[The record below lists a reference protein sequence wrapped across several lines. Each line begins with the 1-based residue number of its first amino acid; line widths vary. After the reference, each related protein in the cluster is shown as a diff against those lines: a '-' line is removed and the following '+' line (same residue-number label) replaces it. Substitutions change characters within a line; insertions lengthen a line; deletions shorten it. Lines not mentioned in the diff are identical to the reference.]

1 VTAPRPARSKAS
13 RRRRRRIKTRS
24 LVLLAVAGCLALLV
38 GRGSAQIVGQF
49 SCTNDPVTINVAVST
64 DISPAIQRVADV
76 FDNQHR
82 RADGKCIA
90 VEVTAMPSAQATAQ
104 IEHSHP
110 TGVSEFSAW
119 IPDSSLWVNQAT
131 TSPAGATIVQ
141 PAGFSVARS
150 PLMIVMPSAAAAAQV
165 PAFGKD
171 GWRLLIPQSAGG
183 PAVPST
189 FRVDLPDPTQSS
201 AGLSTLI
208 EVGRLLGPAARIK
221 FTKFV
226 LASEVT
232 PYFDNPISL
241 KYFASLAA
249 PPLDSLPATV
259 TTEQAVIAYDAAYPR
274 EPLAATYP
282 AGSSAEFGT
291 PILNY
296 PYVTTTANP
305 QRYAAAKAFGRMLRG
320 SFAQSVIRYAGFRT
334 GSGAGVPDRVATV
347 DGLTRQ
353 LLQVA
358 PPATT
363 GEAPSALQAF
373 STLAYGSRI
382 LAMVDVSSA
391 MAKATVPGGPTLEK
405 ELAQTASLGLP
416 LFADSTDVG
425 EWEFASH
432 LNGKL
437 PYRQLVPVGPLD
449 ASLGLI
455 TRRDELQ
462 KVSAAVHTVSGR
474 HTALYGSIL
483 DAYTYMQQTYNKKF
497 VNSVVVLTSG
507 QENAPG
513 DISGADLLRK
523 LTKLDSSGRKVN
535 IIIIIFGSSPHFA
548 ELKQIAQTTGGQ
560 AYQITNPAQIGK
572 VFFRA
577 LAHRLCQSGCVAP

>member
-1 VTAPRPARSKAS
+1 MTSPRPARSKAS

-76 FDNQHR
+76 FDSQHP
-82 RADGKCIA
+82 RADGKCVA
-90 VEVTAMPSAQATAQ
+90 VEVTAMDSAQATAQ

-110 TGVSEFSAW
+110 TGAGQFSAW

-150 PLMIVMPSAAAAAQV
+150 PLMIVMPNAAAAARV

-171 GWRLLIPQSAGG
+171 GWRLLVPQSAGG

-232 PYFDNPISL
+232 PYFDDPISL

-274 EPLAATYP
+274 QPLAATYP

-291 PILNY
+291 PVLNY
-296 PYVTTTANP
+296 PYVTTTSNP
-305 QRYAAAKAFGRMLRG
+305 QRYAAAKAFGWVLRG

-334 GSGAGVPDRVATV
+334 GEGAGVPDRFAAV

-353 LLQVA
+353 LLQMA

-373 STLAYGSRI
+373 STLAYRSRI
-382 LAMVDVSSA
+382 LALVDVSPA

-405 ELAQTASLGLP
+405 ELTQTASLGLP

-449 ASLGLI
+449 ANFGLI
-455 TRRDELQ
+455 SRRDELQ
-462 KVSAAVHTVSGR
+462 RVTAAVRTVSGTD
-474 HTALYGSIL
+474 TALYGSIL
-483 DAYTYMQQTYNKKF
+483 DAYTYMEQTYNKKF

-513 DISGADLLRK
+513 DISGADLVRK
-523 LTKLDSSGRKVN
+523 LTKLASSGRKVN
-535 IIIIIFGSSPHFA
+535 IIIIVFGSSPHFA
-548 ELKQIAQTTGGQ
+548 ELRQIAQATGGQ
-560 AYQITNPAQIGK
+560 AYQITNPTQIGK

-577 LAHRLCQSGCVAP
+577 LAHRLCQSGCMAP

>member
-1 VTAPRPARSKAS
+1 M
-13 RRRRRRIKTRS
+13 KTRS

-49 SCTNDPVTINVAVST
+49 SCSNDPVTINVAVST
-64 DISPAIQRVADV
+64 DISPAIQRIADV

-82 RADGKCIA
+82 RADGKCVG
-90 VEVTAMPSAQATAQ
+90 VEVTAMSSAQATAQ
-104 IEHSHP
+104 VEHSRP
-110 TGVSEFSAW
+110 AGFSGFSAW

-150 PLMIVMPSAAAAAQV
+150 PLMIVMPNAAAAAHV

-232 PYFDNPISL
+232 PDFDDPISL

-249 PPLDSLPATV
+249 PPLDGLPATV
-259 TTEQAVIAYDAAYPR
+259 TTEQAVLAYDAAYPR

-291 PILNY
+291 PELNY
-296 PYVTTTANP
+296 PYVTIPSNNP
-305 QRYAAAKAFGRMLRG
+305 QRYAAAKAFGQMLRG

-334 GSGAGVPDRVATV
+334 GRGAGVPDRFAAA

-358 PPATT
+358 PMATT

-373 STLAYGSRI
+373 STLAYGTRM
-382 LAMVDVSSA
+382 LALVDVSPA

-425 EWEFASH
+425 LWEFASH

-437 PYRQLVPVGPLD
+437 PYRQLVTVGPLQ

-455 TRRDELQ
+455 TRRDDLQ
-462 KVSAAVHTVSGR
+462 KITAAVLTVRGTD
-474 HTALYGSIL
+474 TALYGSIL
-483 DAYTYMQQTYNKKF
+483 DAYTYMEQTYNKKF

-513 DISGADLLRK
+513 DISGADLISK
-523 LTKLDSSGRKVN
+523 LTKLDSSAHKVN
-535 IIIIIFGSSPHFA
+535 VIIIVFGSSPHFA

-560 AYQITNPAQIGK
+560 AYQITSPAQIGK